1 MIWRGTLAEQTS
13 LFMCHPCDMDAP
25 VQNGIRGESLDFVD
39 IPQHDAWPRI
49 FAGSGHA
56 KAR

>member
-25 VQNGIRGESLDFVD
+25 VQNAIRGESLDFAE
-39 IPQHDAWPRI
+39 IPQDDASPRI
-49 FAGSGHA
+49 FARSGHA
-56 KAR
+56 KTR